1 MASTSPSQER
11 PCVTCNKGNN
21 GIFKC
26 EGCTQEFCT
35 LHATG
40 HRKVLYQQL
49 GEILVEYDTLQD
61 IIIANKDQIYPLMNF
76 IEEWERKSIKK
87 IQQMAKETRQ
97 KLAEI
102 ADIHRS
108 KVFF

>member
-1 MASTSPSQER
+1 MASASPER

-35 LHATG
+35 THATG
-40 HRKVLYQQL
+40 HRKILYHQL
-49 GEILVEYDTLQD
+49 EEILAEHDTLQD
-61 IIIANKDQIYPLMNF
+61 IITANKDQVYSLTSYID
-76 IEEWERKSIKK
+76 EWERTSMKK

-97 KLAEI
+97 KVAEL
-102 ADIHRS
+102 ADIHRGEF
-108 KVFF
+108 VFQ